1 MLKATRKATAQW
13 LGSGKE
19 GKGTLNST
27 SGVLENTKYSANS
40 RFGDEKGT
48 NPEELLA
55 AAHAGCF
62 SMKLAFVFQ
71 EAGFT
76 PDSIDTE
83 AKVIF
88 EDGIKEVVL
97 TTKVKAPGVDQ
108 AKFMEM
114 ANDAK
119 ENCPVSQLFK
129 AKITLDATL
138 IS

>member
-1 MLKATRKATAQW
+1 MLKATRKANAQW

-19 GKGTLNST
+19 GKGTLT
-27 SGVLENTKYSANS
+27 TASGVLDKTKYSANS

-48 NPEELLA
+48 NPEELLG

-76 PDSIDTE
+76 PESIDTE

-88 EDGIKEVVL
+88 EDGIKEIVL
-97 TTKVKAPGVDQ
+97 TTRVKAPGVDK
-108 AKFMEM
+108 AKFTEM
-114 ANDAK
+114 ANNAK
-119 ENCPVSQLFK
+119 ENCPVSKLFK
-129 AKITLDATL
+129 AKITLDAAL
-138 IS
+138 V

>member
-1 MLKATRKATAQW
+1 MLKATRKASAQW

-19 GKGTLNST
+19 GKGTLST
-27 SGVLENTKYSANS
+27 PSGGLDKTKYSAGS
-40 RFGDEKGT
+40 RFADEKGT
-48 NPEELLA
+48 NPEELIG

-71 EAGFT
+71 EAGIT
-76 PDSIDTE
+76 PESIDTE

-88 EDGIKEVVL
+88 EDGIKEIVL

-119 ENCPVSQLFK
+119 ENCPVSQVLK
-129 AKITLDATL
+129 AKISLDASL
-138 IS
+138 V